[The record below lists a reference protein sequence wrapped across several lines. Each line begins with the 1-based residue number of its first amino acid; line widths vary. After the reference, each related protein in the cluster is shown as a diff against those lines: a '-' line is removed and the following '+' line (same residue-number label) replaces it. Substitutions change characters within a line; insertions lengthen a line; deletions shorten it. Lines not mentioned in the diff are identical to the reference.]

1 MSTSEDLI
9 RIIAKITHTNVTE
22 LSPVTLLKNVKADSL
37 HWVQI
42 VVSAETQFGVEID
55 IEMMK
60 TFQTIGDF
68 GAYIDKLKAPTA

>member
-9 RIIAKITHTNVTE
+9 RIIARITHTNAAD
-22 LSPVTLLKNVKADSL
+22 LSPTTPMKDVKADSL

-42 VVSAETQFGVEID
+42 IVSAETQFGIEID
-55 IEMMK
+55 IEMVK

-68 GAYIDKLKAPTA
+68 ITYIEKIAKPAS

>member
-1 MSTSEDLI
+1 MSTSEDLV

-22 LSPVTLLKNVKADSL
+22 LSPATLLKNVKADSL

-42 VVSAETQFGVEID
+42 VVSAETQFGIEID

-68 GAYIDKLKAPTA
+68 VTYIDKLKAPTV

>member
-1 MSTSEDLI
+1 MSTSEDLV

-22 LSPVTLLKNVKADSL
+22 LSPATLLKNVKADSL

-42 VVSAETQFGVEID
+42 VVSSETQFGIEID

-60 TFQTIGDF
+60 TFQTIEDF
-68 GAYIDKLKAPTA
+68 ITYIDKLVTPTS